1 MNDALL
7 ELRLRWNGLQA
18 RAYHVHITCVPCA
31 WLLQLQLRRRSRR
44 AAAAVGAPVP
54 HPRPRPRP
62 HLRPDLRLR
71 PHPNLRPHPRLTSAL
86 TSTLTSTLT
95 LLTYIY
101 IYIRTAGRAPSA
113 RGSRSTAC
121 SEISISS
128 TTQSRTRAARRSPPG
143 CATTARCERWLS
155 STTGCRAPWARRCG
169 QRSRCGSVVKVPRL
183 AAPQLGSCASS
194 GRAWR
199 PLAALGSLVRPGRR
213 RPTGRPATA
222 SGARASHLQRLSR
235 RLHRL

>member
-1 MNDALL
+1 M
-7 ELRLRWNGLQA
+7 
-18 RAYHVHITCVPCA
+18 HITCI
-31 WLLQLQLRRRSRR
+31 SR
-44 AAAAVGAPVP
+44 ACHVHGCCSCSCGGAVGGLQPLWAPLF
-54 HPRPRPRP
+54 HT
-62 HLRPDLRLR
+62 LGLGLA
-71 PHPNLRPHPRLTSAL
+71 LTSAL
-86 TSTLTSTLT
+86 TFAFALILIFALTPALPPPSPPPSTPPSRYSPI
-95 LLTYIY
+95 YIY
-101 IYIRTAGRAPSA
+101 IHIRTAGRAPSA